1 METGNKTHL
10 TEALEELKQLYPHIN
25 RFHGYWMYK
34 KVGDGSECNHRVF
47 DQYNRP
53 DDECSMY
60 SEPKVIYIL
69 NRMTSSEVCK
79 HIPLDVFNYMYGLQ
93 IGVNKRIYEIEEL
106 KWPEQ
111 LGHNRVTEEYL
122 DTYVHGRW
130 SLREHLRVA
139 EILADGPEEVD
150 NTAG

>member
-1 METGNKTHL
+1 M
-10 TEALEELKQLYPHIN
+10 
-25 RFHGYWMYK
+25 
-34 KVGDGSECNHRVF
+34 
-47 DQYNRP
+47 
-53 DDECSMY
+53 
-60 SEPKVIYIL
+60 
-69 NRMTSSEVCK
+69 CK

-130 SLREHLRVA
+130 NLREHFRVA